1 MSERDT
7 DDEAE
12 TTPPDEAAE
21 TNAGTD
27 GGETDASTDGNADT
41 PGDGS
46 DADTQ
51 TEDGGGPDAAEAG
64 ADSAAAEGGSSAAVV
79 EAEAESGAAAGDID
93 ELQRKVEQA
102 REEVA
107 KRIVGQQ
114 SVVEQLFV
122 TVLADGN
129 ALLESNP
136 GLGKTTMVRTVAEVT
151 DLTFS
156 RIQNTPDLMPSDIT
170 GTEIIRE
177 SDTGREFVFEK
188 GPVFANVVL
197 ADEINRA
204 TPKTQAALLEAM
216 QERQVTAAGETY
228 ELPDPFFVLA
238 TQNPIDQGGTY
249 ALPEAQTDRFMLK
262 LLVDYPEYDEEQT
275 IVDIYTKGSETVP
288 VERAL
293 TREEIR
299 AAQRHVRDVPIA
311 DDLRDAA
318 IALVRRT
325 RTAEDVEFGASPR
338 ASMAL
343 VVAAKARAFLHT
355 RSHVSEED
363 IRALAA
369 PVLRHRIILDF
380 RAEREGRTPD
390 DVVEDLLDE
399 VL

>member
-1 MSERDT
+1 MNDRSD
-7 DDEAE
+7 
-12 TTPPDEAAE
+12 TPP
-21 TNAGTD
+21 TD
-27 GGETDASTDGNADT
+27 R
-41 PGDGS
+41 S
-46 DADTQ
+46 DAQRPSQESTAEVDLDVDTLQ
-51 TEDGGGPDAAEAG
+51 ERLAE
-64 ADSAAAEGGSSAAVV
+64 V
-79 EAEAESGAAAGDID
+79 
-93 ELQRKVEQA
+93 REQ
-102 REEVA
+102 VG
-107 KRIVGQQ
+107 KRLVGQRD
-114 SVVEQLFV
+114 
-122 TVLADGN
+122 VLDDLLVCLLCDGN

-136 GLGKTTMVRTVAEVT
+136 GLAKTLTVRTLSNVI
-151 DLTFS
+151 DLSFS
-156 RIQNTPDLMPSDIT
+156 RVQNTPDLMPSDIT

-177 SDTGREFVFEK
+177 GEGGRDFVFEK
-188 GPVFANVVL
+188 GPIFANIVL

-228 ELPDPFFVLA
+228 QLPDPFFVLA

-318 IALVRRT
+318 IALARRT

-343 VVAAKARAFLHT
+343 VIAAKARAFLHT
-355 RSHVSEED
+355 RSHVSEAD